1 MSSFFNKARISAVQ
15 IVQQAVDKVSEQ
27 YSQAKQVFTAASP
40 FGQILLVISNLFE
53 MFMTYLSHALENLNI
68 KTVHSVEGVYG
79 LASLVG
85 HNAFRGA
92 SSKSIINLSLN
103 SSAPGNVKGSYVKIP
118 NNAVLTTNNNLKFFI
133 QSPQDFITLKMN
145 SSEGVNVTIVEG
157 TIEEQ
162 IFVSD
167 GSKLQSFDVITKN
180 MTDNFDVSVFVNDEE
195 WTKKE
200 SLYDMNE
207 NEEAFILKTGL
218 SAGLTVFFGNGDF
231 GKIPDSGASIKVR
244 YILSSGAAGNVD
256 LTNFELK
263 FSEPGISSTGE
274 EVDLSQN
281 VDIKVIENARFGAD
295 YEDVNFTRLIAPKTS
310 KSFVL
315 ATAENYKQFLSRYNQ
330 FSFIDVQVSD
340 SVSYLNDNNIIYIT
354 LLKDVTPYYS
364 TGYDYFTI
372 PEEKFLLTE
381 SDKKNIIDLLNYSGY
396 ALVNTNIVINNLTI
410 EHYIINIIISA
421 FEDADKNTIRTSIYD
436 ILNKYFLNVK
446 RRDLVAKSDL
456 ISLIESI
463 KGVDTCQ
470 VFFTSEKNEFAKKN
484 GYYTEKVFIF
494 NKEKS
499 IYEIS
504 EKTITVEPDKIPNLR
519 LGFDDVDNL
528 VIEKN
533 TLMLPRGGWSDYNS
547 NFFTETYTPDK
558 LSNLNIF
565 FTDDTKSDMYNSD
578 MNNKLEKLL
587 KTSYN
592 K

>member
-1 MSSFFNKARISAVQ
+1 
-15 IVQQAVDKVSEQ
+15 
-27 YSQAKQVFTAASP
+27 
-40 FGQILLVISNLFE
+40 
-53 MFMTYLSHALENLNI
+53 
-68 KTVHSVEGVYG
+68 
-79 LASLVG
+79 
-85 HNAFRGA
+85 
-92 SSKSIINLSLN
+92 
-103 SSAPGNVKGSYVKIP
+103 
-118 NNAVLTTNNNLKFFI
+118 
-133 QSPQDFITLKMN
+133 MN

-231 GKIPDSGASIKVR
+231 GKIPDSGSSIKVR

-372 PEEKFLLTE
+372 PEEKFLLAE

-436 ILNKYFLNVK
+436 ILNKYFINVK

-484 GYYTEKVFIF
+484 GYYTEKVFVF